1 MSGGPFSVS
10 TEESHAILKTVLP
23 LMSKHRVP
31 TIPQNYSVWY
41 DYVCESDP
49 SLVTELEERIRS
61 GLDFSPEYCHQVHER
76 FFVEPIRSQVGEIQA
91 AMREAMGAVLAELK
105 GLDDDLGE
113 FGSMLDDT
121 GESLVRDPTRE
132 ELTAMVAR
140 LVEQTRTTRE
150 RSARTEASLSSMAA
164 QVEEL
169 RLQVDTLSRDAMLD
183 ALTDVPN
190 RRAFEDGLARMTAE
204 AESQDQE
211 MCLLLADV
219 DHFKKLNDTH
229 GHVAGDHVLRFIA
242 QEIKQC
248 VKGRDLLCRY
258 GGEEFAVLL
267 PATSYD
273 GALMLAESIRA
284 IIEAQVVP
292 LEDGTMLED
301 LTLSIGVALYRA
313 GETGNALV
321 DRADRCMYQCKS
333 EGRNRVVGERD
344 LMDGEAAQQRA
355 G

>member
-1 MSGGPFSVS
+1 MSGSPFSVS
-10 TEESHAILKTVLP
+10 TDESHAILRTVLP

-41 DYVCESDP
+41 DYVCDSDAN
-49 SLVTELEERIRS
+49 LVAELKERMAA
-61 GLDFSPEYCHQVHER
+61 GLEFSPEYCHQLHER
-76 FFVEPIRSQVGEIQA
+76 FFVEPIRAQVGEIQA
-91 AMREAMGAVLAELK
+91 AMREAMGAVLSELK
-105 GLDDDLGE
+105 GLDEDLGE

-204 AESQDQE
+204 SASSGQE
-211 MCLLLADV
+211 LCLLLADV

-229 GHVAGDHVLRFIA
+229 GHVTGDHVLRFIA

-292 LEDGTMLED
+292 LEDGSMLEE
-301 LTLSIGVALYRA
+301 LTVSIGVALYRA
-313 GETGNALV
+313 GEEGSALV

-344 LMDGEAAQQRA
+344 LRDAEAAKNA

>member
-1 MSGGPFSVS
+1 MSAGPFSVS

-41 DYVCESDP
+41 DYICETDP
-49 SLVTELEERIRS
+49 VLVAELEGRIRS
-61 GLDFSPEYCHQVHER
+61 GLAFSPEYCQQLHDR
-76 FFVEPIRSQVGEIQA
+76 YFVEPIRAQVGEIQA
-91 AMREAMGAVLAELK
+91 AMREAMGTVLSELK
-105 GLDDDLGE
+105 GLDEDLGD

-121 GESLVRDPTRE
+121 GRSLVRDPTRE
-132 ELTAMVAR
+132 ELTGIVAR
-140 LVEQTRTTRE
+140 LVEQTRATRE
-150 RSARTEASLSSMAA
+150 RSSRTEASLQSMAA

-169 RLQVDTLSRDAMLD
+169 RLQVDTLSRDAMVD

-190 RRAFEDGLARMTAE
+190 RRAFEDGLARLTRE
-204 AESQDQE
+204 ADSLGQPL
-211 MCLLLADV
+211 CLLVADV
-219 DHFKKLNDTH
+219 DHFKHLNDTH

-258 GGEEFAVLL
+258 GGEEFTVLL
-267 PATSYD
+267 PSTSYD

-292 LEDGTMLED
+292 LEDGTLLED
-301 LTLSIGVALYRA
+301 LTLSIGVAQYRPEEDGA
-313 GETGNALV
+313 ALV

-333 EGRNRVVGERD
+333 DGRNRVVGERELRD
-344 LMDGEAAQQRA
+344 RKAA